1 MDHKGTWTMTLLHH
15 MSDNYLKEFDAA
27 VIGSGDG
34 YVVLDQTAFYPEGGG
49 QTSDQG
55 ELSDGARTIAVREV
69 RKIDGEIRHLVDG
82 EPFEVGTSVHG
93 SLDWESRYECMR
105 FHTCQHVLSR
115 YLQLNYGVETK
126 GNSIKPGE
134 SRADYT
140 PLESFDEDMKR
151 EVEAGVNAIV
161 SQNLPV
167 EIRNMP
173 RAEAIKFLEEKEYQT
188 RYLEM
193 VPKSVQEFRIL
204 LIGDYDAAS
213 CAGTHVAN
221 TSEIGEIKIG
231 KSKNVGAGV
240 RRIYFKLLDP

>member
-1 MDHKGTWTMTLLHH
+1 MTVLLH
-15 MSDNYLKEFDAA
+15 MSDNYLKEFDAT
-27 VIGSGDG
+27 VISSEDG
-34 YVVLDQTAFYPEGGG
+34 YVVLDKTAFYPEGGG
-49 QTSDQG
+49 QSSDHG
-55 ELSDGARTIAVREV
+55 ELSNGEVTIAVKEV
-69 RKIDGEIRHLVDG
+69 RKIEGEIRHLIDG
-82 EPFEVGTSVHG
+82 QPFAVGDTVHG
-93 SLDWESRYECMR
+93 VLDWERRYECMR

-126 GNSIKPGE
+126 GNNIKPGE

-140 PLESFDEDMKR
+140 PLESFGEEMKR
-151 EVEAGVNAIV
+151 DVEAGVNVIM
-161 SQNLPV
+161 SQNIPV
-167 EIRNMP
+167 EIRTMP
-173 RAEAIKFLEEKEYQT
+173 RGEAITFLEEKEYQT

-193 VPKSVQEFRIL
+193 VPKSVEEFRIL

-221 TSEIGEIKIG
+221 TSEIGSIQIG

>member
-1 MDHKGTWTMTLLHH
+1 MTVLLH
-15 MSDNYLKEFDAA
+15 MSDNYLKEFNAT
-27 VIGSGDG
+27 VISSGDG
-34 YVVLDQTAFYPEGGG
+34 YVVLDKTAFYPEGGG
-49 QTSDQG
+49 QSSDHG
-55 ELSDGARTIAVREV
+55 ELSNRESTIAVKEV
-69 RKIDGEIRHLVDG
+69 RKIDGEIRHLIEG
-82 EPFEVGTSVHG
+82 QPFAVGDTVHG
-93 SLDWESRYECMR
+93 VLDWERRYECMR

-126 GNSIKPGE
+126 GNNIKPGE

-140 PLESFDEDMKR
+140 PLESFGDEMKR
-151 EVEAGVNAIV
+151 NVEAGVNAIM

-173 RAEAIKFLEEKEYQT
+173 RAEAITFLEEREYQT

-193 VPKSVQEFRIL
+193 VPKSVEVFRVL

-221 TSEIGEIKIG
+221 TSEIGEIRIG
-231 KSKNVGAGV
+231 KSKNIGAGV